1 VDGWMGTGS
10 GGDRCPMVWR
20 DRSTGVEP
28 TRADSSQLVSKK
40 GA

>member
-1 VDGWMGTGS
+1 MDEWMGTGS
-10 GGDRCPMVWR
+10 GG